1 MSNQREDLTFRWGLD
16 ADAFRRQL
24 TRINADVEKSTEGIK
39 GRLAEAFTITAAALA
54 FKELGEKMVEL
65 RRKSEDLGVS
75 IEGLQAIEKL
85 GVKFGGS
92 VEQTDNALMKLT
104 LAIGNARTEG
114 GAMAE
119 SFDRF
124 GIGLY
129 NLNGTAKTTEEV
141 FKDIADAYKN
151 SSDAG
156 TKAALAFE
164 FFGKTG
170 KDINNIL
177 DMGSEA
183 IAKYSAESAGMAT
196 VAVQN
201 VNALADAWLNVK
213 AAFQNNGAFSNA
225 LGWITRVVQTASAT
239 LGALAGGANLGEAR
253 GIAGDMDAQ
262 LARQQEER
270 DANARVADAALRAAK
285 QREQLAKSAQ
295 SLVDLT
301 NQGEEIKG
309 KRTLIGLTIQELAAR
324 GRLMALPSGSR
335 QQAQAERELLDI
347 VSKRA
352 AASLRAET
360 EKFNVLQTEARELA
374 KSVQAEDD
382 ILKKE
387 QLKVELKKKQNDLA
401 AQGNVI
407 AEREAQIITDR
418 NRLQAAAQDVTTRRE
433 DRTKYTLAELST
445 ANIRGL
451 QRQGAPQQLIEDAMK
466 AREVARL
473 VGEDPNRLG
482 GQAERA
488 RLAGNRAEAER
499 LISQAEAIKSG
510 IGSLKSS
517 ERLSEIAETMRKT
530 NLEIT
535 EFNRRAAA
543 EGLNTRVMLAK

>member
-124 GIGLY
+124 GIELY

-177 DMGSEA
+177 DMGSDALTEYA
-183 IAKYSAESAGMAT
+183 NSAANMTT
-196 VAVQN
+196 VAEQS
-201 VNALADAWLNVK
+201 VNALADAWLALKQDSGGVISWSINRLSDLVSAYRISINVIGGLLGGLSRRE
-213 AAFQNNGAFSNA
+213 AVQFAQNEFMQPRAE
-225 LGWITRVVQTASAT
+225 Q
-239 LGALAGGANLGEAR
+239 
-253 GIAGDMDAQ
+253 GDQ
-262 LARQQEER
+262 
-270 DANARVADAALRAAK
+270 NARNADAMLRAAK
-285 QREQLAKSAQ
+285 QREQITKATQ

-309 KRTLIGLTIQELAAR
+309 KSRLIGLTIQELALR
-324 GRLMALPSGSR
+324 GKLLAIPTGAKV
-335 QQAQAERELLDI
+335 QAQAERELLAVI
-347 VSKRA
+347 AKRA
-352 AASLRAET
+352 EADRKTATDKLNLLQVEERQIKHQIDRET
-360 EKFNVLQTEARELA
+360 
-374 KSVQAEDD
+374 D
-382 ILKKE
+382 ILKAD
-387 QLKVELKKKQNDLA
+387 QLKVELKKKQNELA
-401 AQGNVI
+401 AQGNAI

>member
-114 GAMAE
+114 GAMAD

-124 GIGLY
+124 GIELY

-183 IAKYSAESAGMAT
+183 LTEYANSAANMTT
-196 VAVQN
+196 VAEQS
-201 VNALADAWLNVK
+201 VNALADAWLALKQDSGGVISWSINRLSDLVSAYRISINVIGGLLGGLSRRE
-213 AAFQNNGAFSNA
+213 AVQFAQNEFMQPRAE
-225 LGWITRVVQTASAT
+225 Q
-239 LGALAGGANLGEAR
+239 
-253 GIAGDMDAQ
+253 GDQ
-262 LARQQEER
+262 
-270 DANARVADAALRAAK
+270 NARNADAMLRAAK
-285 QREQLAKSAQ
+285 QREQITKATQ

-309 KRTLIGLTIQELAAR
+309 KSRLIGLTIQELALR
-324 GRLMALPSGSR
+324 GKLLAIPTGAKV
-335 QQAQAERELLDI
+335 QAQAERELLAVI
-347 VSKRA
+347 AKRA
-352 AASLRAET
+352 EADRKAATDKLNLLQMEERQIKNQIDRET
-360 EKFNVLQTEARELA
+360 
-374 KSVQAEDD
+374 D
-382 ILKKE
+382 ILKAD
-387 QLKVELKKKQNDLA
+387 QLKVELKKKQNELA

-433 DRTKYTLAELST
+433 DIAKYTLKELAE
-445 ANIRGL
+445 ANIPGL
-451 QRQGAPQQLIEDAMK
+451 MRQGGQQKIIDDAIK
-466 AREVARL
+466 AKEVARL
-473 VGEDPNRLG
+473 VGTDPNKLG
-482 GQAERA
+482 GLAEKARMAANPAEVQRLVNQAD
-488 RLAGNRAEAER
+488 
-499 LISQAEAIKSG
+499 AIKATM
-510 IGSLKSS
+510 GSLKSS